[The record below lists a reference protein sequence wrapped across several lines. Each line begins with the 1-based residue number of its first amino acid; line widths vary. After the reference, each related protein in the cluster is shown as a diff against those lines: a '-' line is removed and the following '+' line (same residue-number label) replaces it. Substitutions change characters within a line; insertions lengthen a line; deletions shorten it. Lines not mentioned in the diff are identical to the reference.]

1 MKRYDLIIFTF
12 FLFLICLL
20 SFPIVN
26 AHLPLSGKVI
36 YIDPGHGGVDPGSVV
51 GEVYEKDI
59 NLAISQ
65 YLEKELGKYG
75 ALVSLTRD
83 GDYDLGSPKA
93 TYRKK
98 SDFDQRIKKINQSK
112 TDLYISI
119 HLNVLAN
126 KKYYGPQVFYLKN
139 DEKSKEIA
147 NQLQKVLNEKLGSDR
162 EIKPIPSST
171 YMYSKLKVPGVLV
184 ECGFLSNLAE
194 KEKLITESYQQEFAS
209 YLAYAIQS
217 LNF

>member
-65 YLEKELGKYG
+65 NLEKE
-75 ALVSLTRD
+75 
-83 GDYDLGSPKA
+83 
-93 TYRKK
+93 
-98 SDFDQRIKKINQSK
+98 
-112 TDLYISI
+112 
-119 HLNVLAN
+119 
-126 KKYYGPQVFYLKN
+126 
-139 DEKSKEIA
+139 
-147 NQLQKVLNEKLGSDR
+147 
-162 EIKPIPSST
+162 
-171 YMYSKLKVPGVLV
+171 
-184 ECGFLSNLAE
+184 
-194 KEKLITESYQQEFAS
+194 
-209 YLAYAIQS
+209 
-217 LNF
+217 